1 MATGDSAVAAV
12 VMPASAKSAT
22 AMARV
27 MFRSCPGRW
36 RRVSYLATASAAPG
50 AQKYVF
56 NGSRFHP
63 ASALLT
69 SWGLQFAR
77 VQTGKHGHV
86 QIHPGGCPDER
97 RRGLRDGRPHE
108 RSGPGS
114 IGQDRPASVI
124 LGT

>member
-36 RRVSYLATASAAPG
+36 RRVPYPATASAVPVT
-50 AQKYVF
+50 QKYVF
-56 NGSRFHP
+56 NGSRFRP
-63 ASALLT
+63 TSALLT

-77 VQTGKHGHV
+77 VQKGKRGHV
-86 QIHPGGCPDER
+86 QIDPGGCLDER
-97 RRGLRDGRPHE
+97 YRRLCDGRPHK
-108 RSGPGS
+108 RGGPRPL
-114 IGQDRPASVI
+114 GQERPAS
-124 LGT
+124 GDS